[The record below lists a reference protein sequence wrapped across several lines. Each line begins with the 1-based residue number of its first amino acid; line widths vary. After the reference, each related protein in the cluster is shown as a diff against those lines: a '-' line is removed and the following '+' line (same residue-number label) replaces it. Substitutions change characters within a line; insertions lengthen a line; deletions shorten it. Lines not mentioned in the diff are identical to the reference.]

1 VPDHPTPLAASAGTA
16 ELVDIVNLVAQAI
29 FADLRRSGQSIE
41 PTQWATLRLI
51 ASGPWTMTE
60 LARHKAVTLPTM
72 SKSVGMLERRGWVER
87 VVDDADRRQTL
98 VRLTDAGR
106 DVLVECR
113 RQAEESVEQRLATL
127 GAADRDRLTAS
138 LRHLR
143 EVLRSTSGS

>member
-1 VPDHPTPLAASAGTA
+1 MPDQPTQLAAKAGAA

-72 SKSVGMLERRGWVER
+72 SKSVAMLERRGWVER

-127 GAADRDRLTAS
+127 DDRERERLTES
-138 LRHLR
+138 LRRLR
-143 EVLRSTSGS
+143 DALRA